1 MRCGSSAWSSVLG
14 AMRIRGSPTAPPRR
28 RSSSGRGAPLAD
40 VASEPFAGP
49 EIRRLEELYLRAIE
63 LGIDAELAAGR
74 HGEVIGRLEALS
86 PSIRSTSASTPSECL
101 PSIAP
106 GASRMHWRRTAK
118 PTGTLTDEI
127 GIEPGSELR
136 RLQEQILARTPR
148 STRRRR
154 PRSWRPS
161 SKAAR
166 PLLAGRER
174 ELGWLRE
181 RWEETRSGGST
192 VALVSG
198 PAGIGKTRLVAE
210 LARDVH
216 RGGASVIYAAGSGAA
231 EPALDA
237 VRRAGESERPTL
249 LVIDDADD
257 APPAALEAAVALAA
271 KPRAPPLLILALHRD
286 EPRPTGAGGLAR
298 AAGIASPGAR
308 APGSRRGRGDRRPVR
323 TRRRPRDPDRA
334 PDRRERRGAARA
346 APRGQ
351 RVGSS
356 AGEPATGGNGR
367 QGGGRARRPARGAG
381 GAGRER
387 RRSSGGARTRR
398 SVSGRA
404 GRPIGARG
412 LPVPGPGPVRC
423 RALRV
428 LLRARATG
436 CRPRRARR
444 RLDPVGG
451 RGAFGQWQVL
461 GASRRPAARAGER
474 DAAGLGALAAGADEA
489 GRASARG
496 AAARSGPRRASCTC
510 ARRR

>member
-1 MRCGSSAWSSVLG
+1 MRSESS
-14 AMRIRGSPTAPPRR
+14 RGPSCAASRS
-28 RSSSGRGAPLAD
+28 RSSP
-40 VASEPFAGP
+40 
-49 EIRRLEELYLRAIE
+49 
-63 LGIDAELAAGR
+63 
-74 HGEVIGRLEALS
+74 
-86 PSIRSTSASTPSECL
+86 
-101 PSIAP
+101 
-106 GASRMHWRRTAK
+106 
-118 PTGTLTDEI
+118 
-127 GIEPGSELR
+127 
-136 RLQEQILARTPR
+136 RTPR

-257 APPAALEAAVALAA
+257 APPAALEAAVAFAA

-286 EPRPTGAGGLAR
+286 EPSPPALAELAR
-298 AAGIASPGAR
+298 AAGLRRLALERLGPDAAAEIDGLYAPADGLATPIERLIAESDGVPLGLH
-308 APGSRRGRGDRRPVR
+308 
-323 TRRRPRDPDRA
+323 
-334 PDRRERRGAARA
+334 RA
-346 APRGQ
+346 ASD
-351 RVGSS
+351 VGSG

-367 QGGGRARRPARGAG
+367 QGGGRARRPPHGAG

-387 RRSSGGARTRR
+387 CRSSGGARARR

-461 GASRRPAARAGER
+461 GASRRAAARAGER